1 MKLPGKN
8 FWLAFPTA
16 ALVTALVVP
25 ALVLLARL
33 GFCQPAR
40 GTGFFTPNS
49 FTLENHLRLFTWDG
63 LSLLGFTVAFAVAIA
78 LGVVLAAWL
87 LAWPMRRWRGTW
99 LLIGVLL
106 LLLPRLAGMLAPLV
120 ALKRFLPQG
129 VLAAWLAEVYLITP
143 YAALV
148 LLAQLRGVDWNILEA
163 ARGLGARGWQVFIR
177 VALPL
182 ALPGLWLAGQLALG
196 WGLGAFLG
204 PEMLAG
210 PSGRTLASDLH
221 HQAFDNSRWPLAAA
235 EGTLLAV
242 LVGLVFLQRPR
253 GAQVPEA
260 AP

>member
-8 FWLAFPTA
+8 FWLTFPA
-16 ALVTALVVP
+16 AACVTTLVVP

-33 GFCQPAR
+33 GFCRPATGVGFYTP
-40 GTGFFTPNS
+40 GT
-49 FTLENHLRLFTWDG
+49 FTLENYQRLLSLEG
-63 LSLLGFTVAFAVAIA
+63 LTLLGFTVTFACAIT
-78 LGVVLAAWL
+78 LGVLAASWV
-87 LAWPMRRWRGTW
+87 LAWPMRCWQGPA
-99 LLIGVLL
+99 LVAGVLL

-120 ALKRFLPQG
+120 VLKRFLPQG
-129 VLAAWLAEVYLITP
+129 VLAAWLAEIYLITP

-148 LLAQLRGVDWNILEA
+148 LLVQWRAVDWTLLHA
-163 ARGLGARGWQVFIR
+163 ARGLGARPRQVFTR

-221 HQAFDNSRWPLAAA
+221 HQAFDNNRWPFAAA
-235 EGTLLAV
+235 EGTVLALLVA
-242 LVGLVFLQRPR
+242 LVFLRKPQ
-253 GAQVPEA
+253 AAAIPEA